1 MSFVTR
7 EEVSMLEVE
16 QPEERDR
23 EESVCETKEEL
34 PINSARR
41 GCGQWRRGGLGS
53 LGVQGG
59 GGLGA
64 GGGGQRISKP
74 LRGLFFLKNQ
84 VSEESY
90 C

>member
-7 EEVSMLEVE
+7 EEASMLEAE
-16 QPEERDR
+16 QPEEQNC
-23 EESVCETKEEL
+23 EESGCEAKEEL
-34 PINSARR
+34 SLNSARR
-41 GCGQWRRGGLGS
+41 GCGRWRRGVLGS

-74 LRGLFFLKNQ
+74 LRGLFF
-84 VSEESY
+84 
-90 C
+90 